1 MEKPIVS
8 IIGAP
13 NVGKSTLFNK
23 IVGKKISIT
32 EDTPGVTR
40 DRINADAS
48 WLNKHFLLVDT
59 GGLDFKDTDVFKVN
73 IKEQVNLAL
82 DMSDVIIFLT
92 DGVLGVTPTD
102 REISNFLR
110 KSNKKII
117 LAINKFDSKQTKE
130 NYYDFFELGF
140 DNPILISSEQG
151 TGVGDLLDEVIK
163 GFPSNEEI
171 DDDSDIRVTFIGKPN
186 VGKSLLV
193 NKIIGEE
200 RSIVTNMAGTTRDAI
215 DSKFRYKDENY
226 ILVDTA
232 GLRKKAKINEAIERY
247 SVIRTLTAIE
257 RSNVCVLVIDA
268 KEGVSEQDSKIVGYA
283 HDNNKA
289 IIVAVNKWDLIEKD
303 NTTMKEFEYNI
314 RKRLPFINYAPIVY
328 ISALTGQRIVNL
340 LDTILIVNNNYN
352 HRIKTGV
359 LNDILN
365 RAVLSTQAPSDKGKR
380 AKLYYGSQVAVRPP
394 TFLLS
399 VNDKKLFHFSYVRYL
414 ENQIRE
420 YFGFDGVPIIIRLKN
435 RGDNWW
441 VNYWYLQFLI

>member
-140 DNPILISSEQG
+140 DNPVLISSEQG

-435 RGDNWW
+435 RGDN
-441 VNYWYLQFLI
+441 

>member
-40 DRINADAS
+40 DRINANAS
-48 WLNKHFLLVDT
+48 WLNRHFLLVDT
-59 GGLDFKDTDVFKVN
+59 GGLDFKDTDIFKVN

-92 DGVLGVTPTD
+92 DGVLGVTSTD

-110 KSNKKII
+110 KSNKKIV

-140 DNPILISSEQG
+140 DNPVLISSEQG

-193 NKIIGEE
+193 NKIIGQE

-232 GLRKKAKINEAIERY
+232 GLRKKGKINEAIERY

-303 NTTMKEFEYNI
+303 NTTMKKFEYDI

-435 RGDNWW
+435 RGDN
-441 VNYWYLQFLI
+441 

>member
-110 KSNKKII
+110 KSNKKIV

-140 DNPILISSEQG
+140 DNPVLISSEQG

-435 RGDNWW
+435 RGDN
-441 VNYWYLQFLI
+441 

>member
-435 RGDNWW
+435 RGDN
-441 VNYWYLQFLI
+441 

>member
-48 WLNKHFLLVDT
+48 WLNRHFLLVDT
-59 GGLDFKDTDVFKVN
+59 GGLDFKDTDIFKVN

-92 DGVLGVTPTD
+92 DGVLGVTSTD

-110 KSNKKII
+110 KSNKKIV

-140 DNPILISSEQG
+140 DNPVLISSEQG

-193 NKIIGEE
+193 NKIIGQE

-232 GLRKKAKINEAIERY
+232 GLRKKGKINEAIERY

-303 NTTMKEFEYNI
+303 NTTMKKFEYDI

-435 RGDNWW
+435 RGDN
-441 VNYWYLQFLI
+441 

>member
-110 KSNKKII
+110 KSNKKIV
-117 LAINKFDSKQTKE
+117 LSINKFDSKQTKE

-140 DNPILISSEQG
+140 DNPVLISSEQG

-232 GLRKKAKINEAIERY
+232 GLRKKGKINEAIERY

-420 YFGFDGVPIIIRLKN
+420 YFGFDGVPIVIRLKN
-435 RGDNWW
+435 RGDN
-441 VNYWYLQFLI
+441 

>member
-1 MEKPIVS
+1 M
-8 IIGAP
+8 
-13 NVGKSTLFNK
+13 
-23 IVGKKISIT
+23 
-32 EDTPGVTR
+32 
-40 DRINADAS
+40 
-48 WLNKHFLLVDT
+48 LVDT

-110 KSNKKII
+110 KSNKKIV
-117 LAINKFDSKQTKE
+117 LSINKFDSKQTKE

-140 DNPILISSEQG
+140 DNPVLISSEQG

-232 GLRKKAKINEAIERY
+232 GLRKKGKINEAIERY

-420 YFGFDGVPIIIRLKN
+420 YFGFDGVPIVIRLKN
-435 RGDNWW
+435 RGDN
-441 VNYWYLQFLI
+441 

>member
-48 WLNKHFLLVDT
+48 WLNRHFLLVDT
-59 GGLDFKDTDVFKVN
+59 GGLDFKDTDIFKVN

-92 DGVLGVTPTD
+92 DGVLGVTSTD

-110 KSNKKII
+110 KSNKKIV

-140 DNPILISSEQG
+140 DNPVLISSEQG

-193 NKIIGEE
+193 NKIIGQE

-268 KEGVSEQDSKIVGYA
+268 NEGVSEQDSKIVGYA

-435 RGDNWW
+435 RGDN
-441 VNYWYLQFLI
+441 

>member
-420 YFGFDGVPIIIRLKN
+420 YFGFDGVPIIIRLED
-435 RGDNWW
+435 RGDNW
-441 VNYWYLQFLI
+441 

>member
-110 KSNKKII
+110 KSNKKIV

-328 ISALTGQRIVNL
+328 ISALTGQRIINL

-435 RGDNWW
+435 RGDN
-441 VNYWYLQFLI
+441 

>member
-110 KSNKKII
+110 KSNKKIV

-140 DNPILISSEQG
+140 DNPVLISSEQG

-163 GFPSNEEI
+163 GFPSSEEI

-435 RGDNWW
+435 RGDN
-441 VNYWYLQFLI
+441 

>member
-40 DRINADAS
+40 DRINADSS

-163 GFPSNEEI
+163 GFPSNEEL

-314 RKRLPFINYAPIVY
+314 RKRLPFINYAPIIY

-435 RGDNWW
+435 RGDN
-441 VNYWYLQFLI
+441 

>member
-110 KSNKKII
+110 KSNKKIV

-420 YFGFDGVPIIIRLKN
+420 CFC
-435 RGDNWW
+435 
-441 VNYWYLQFLI
+441 